1 MDDLDRR
8 LRPLVDR
15 AFHGA
20 PKLGAEILEA
30 VAAIAGDRNHAFVHA
45 LLEFLQVLGRIGQV
59 EFVGHDHA
67 RLAGENLGV
76 ETQFALK
83 DLEVIPWLAVLA
95 ASHVDDED
103 KQRAPLD
110 VAKELVAKTAVVMGA
125 LDEAR
130 DIGHHDAVETVRV
143 LDHADIHVQRGEG
156 VRGGLRA
163 RRRKQGGQGRLT
175 GIGVAHQPDV
185 GDGLEHE
192 AEVAL
197 LPRVARGGAA
207 RRLVDRALEI
217 HVTEAALATGEE
229 DHAVAVL
236 GELGHEA
243 AGAFLEYLGTGRHGH
258 DEVRTIGARAL
269 AAHPGGAIAG
279 GAVGLPAVG
288 LEVAL
293 ITVAQEHDVAALA
306 AIAAIGATLGDE
318 LLATEADAPVPAVAG
333 LEDDL
338 GFVDEHGPMVSPCG
352 AGVEQER
359 RRTSALQPAR
369 PAQPALD
376 RGEEDQVRQQ
386 ADPDH
391 DQHDADDLIHPQQ
404 LATGVQQ

>member
-20 PKLGAEILEA
+20 PKLGAEILKA

-45 LLEFLQVLGRIGQV
+45 LLEFLQVLGRLGQI
-59 EFVGHDHA
+59 ELVGYDHA
-67 RLAGENLGV
+67 RLAGENLGI

-103 KQRAPLD
+103 EQRAPLD
-110 VAKELVAKTAVVMGA
+110 MAKELVAKAAVVMGA
-125 LDEAR
+125 LNEAR

-143 LDHADIHVQRGEG
+143 LDHADIHMQRGER

-163 RRRKQGGQGRLT
+163 SRGEQGGQGRLT
-175 GIGVAHQPDV
+175 GIGVAHQADV
-185 GDGLEHE
+185 SDGLEHE

-207 RRLVDRALEI
+207 RGLVDRALEI
-217 HVTEAALATGEE
+217 HVTEAAFATGEE

-236 GELGHEA
+236 GQLGHEA
-243 AGAFLEYLGTGRHGH
+243 AGAFLEDLGAGRHGH

-293 ITVAQEHDVAALA
+293 VAVAQEHDVTALA
-306 AIAAIGATLGDE
+306 AITAIRATLGDE
-318 LLATEADAPVPAVAG
+318 LLATEAHAPVPAVAG

-338 GFVDEHGPMVSPCG
+338 GFVDEHAPMVSPCG

-369 PAQPALD
+369 PAQPALE
-376 RGEEDQVRQQ
+376 RREEDEVGEQ
-386 ADPDH
+386 ADEH
-391 DQHDADDLIHPQQ
+391 DDRHDAHDLIH
-404 LATGVQQ
+404 AE